1 MCARICI
8 GRKGGTHVKVKI
20 CGLCRAQDAAAAAR
34 AGADYAGV
42 ILAAGF
48 QRTQSVPSAADIYAA
63 AGTLARVGV
72 FVNPEAH
79 DVVQIAE
86 TLGLDVVQLHGDEN
100 VDLVAGIR
108 TSGCEI
114 WKTVWLRT
122 ADDLIE
128 AIDAYGSAVDGL
140 LLDAKR
146 DGKVGGTGVRFD
158 WSLAAAARR
167 AVPANLQVIVAGGL
181 TPANVR
187 EAVELLVPD
196 VVDVASGVESVP
208 GQKSEAAITAFVRN
222 ARL

>member
-1 MCARICI
+1 M
-8 GRKGGTHVKVKI
+8 KVKI
-20 CGLCRAQDAAAAAR
+20 CGLCRPQDAAAAAR

-48 QRTQSVPSAADIYAA
+48 QRTESVQSAADIYAA

-86 TLGLDVVQLHGDEN
+86 TLRLDVVQLHGDEN
-100 VDLVAGIR
+100 VELVASIR
-108 TSGCEI
+108 ASGCEI

-140 LLDAKR
+140 LLDAKH
-146 DGKVGGTGVRFD
+146 DGMVGGTGVRFD

-167 AVPANLQVIVAGGL
+167 DAPGNLQVIGAGGL

-187 EAVELLVPD
+187 EAVELLAPD